1 MLDRLP
7 IECVALI
14 VRNSPLQTL
23 MHCTATCQACHAV
36 AALDDVWRDLFHR
49 TAGEQVATDWR
60 AAQRLPTEPPLG
72 YRAAFRAYCLS
83 GSPIV
88 VQLEPT
94 RTLVGFA
101 KEGVSNVRVLE
112 CGVRS
117 NGVLVPG
124 RFEAMG
130 QALLGVLGLHTLHS
144 MSVCVLVVL
153 IFLYNVYSL
162 NGRYRNQTRSQA
174 RPAARRAAKTGQHGD
189 EQGCGNEDAQRPRAL
204 EIRSEEHE
212 EAEKQNNACVHHRD
226 PGFADC
232 EQHGFPHVPA
242 VQVKLLAVFGQQV
255 NGVIH

>member
-14 VRNSPLQTL
+14 VRNSPLRTL
-23 MHCTATCQACHAV
+23 LHCTATCQACHAV
-36 AALDDVWRDLFHR
+36 ASLDDVWRDLFHR
-49 TAGEQVATDWR
+49 TSGEQAATEWC

-101 KEGVSNVRVLE
+101 KEGVRNVRMLE
-112 CGVRS
+112 CGVRC

-130 QALLGVLGLHTLHS
+130 QALLSALGLATLRS
-144 MSVCVLVVL
+144 MSVCVLVAPL
-153 IFLYNVYSL
+153 DGAAELRGLMACLFAL
-162 NGRYRNQTRSQA
+162 G
-174 RPAARRAAKTGQHGD
+174 AAR
-189 EQGCGNEDAQRPRAL
+189 L
-204 EIRSEEHE
+204 RS
-212 EAEKQNNACVHHRD
+212 
-226 PGFADC
+226 P
-232 EQHGFPHVPA
+232 
-242 VQVKLLAVFGQQV
+242 
-255 NGVIH
+255 